1 MSISWSSLSRVLL
14 KVSFIPPVVCVFFC
28 ASCNLATT
36 SQIYNFQITFP
47 NYLAWRCGRSPPVD
61 CQTRALKIFLC
72 DSFQYSEKGTRLG
85 NWVKCHKSGKI
96 CPTAVFLSIVSFRVA
111 SGSKV
116 NRTVQN
122 NQLQKI
128 AIFPGPFR
136 QPIINVNYIRCV

>member
-1 MSISWSSLSRVLL
+1 MSISCSSLSRVLL
-14 KVSFIPPVVCVFFC
+14 NVSFIPPVVCVFFC

-72 DSFQYSEKGTRLG
+72 DSFQYSEKGTRPG

-96 CPTAVFLSIVSFRVA
+96 YPAAVFQSISSFRVA

-116 NRTVQN
+116 QLQN

-136 QPIINVNYIRCV
+136 QPIIIVNYIRCV